1 MTLPIYEAIEV
12 VDIINENAGHT
23 KPWVVLANTSEGLK
37 SFVVKLYTPSQV
49 DQFHCVTK
57 EIACN
62 LLAGEFDLN
71 VPKCALIEIPD
82 HLAFR
87 LPMSAQVQLGD
98 ADQRLKFATQ
108 LLDNVTNAI
117 HGLPKMHFKKRI
129 SMDTLYAFDNLIRNQ
144 DRGHYKTNL
153 LLSATD
159 AYLIDHEL
167 TLSVPDIVNI
177 NLNTLQLEDKFTKYH
192 LFYPYLKNAR
202 WKNKQNFFNE
212 FELYLNGLNI
222 KKLTPYFR
230 QLVNEGFIDYSEP
243 VSNWLEQVKQNGTIF
258 VNQMKGSL

>member
-177 NLNTLQLEDKFTKYH
+177 TLNTL
-192 LFYPYLKNAR
+192 
-202 WKNKQNFFNE
+202 
-212 FELYLNGLNI
+212 
-222 KKLTPYFR
+222 
-230 QLVNEGFIDYSEP
+230 LVGR
-243 VSNWLEQVKQNGTIF
+243 
-258 VNQMKGSL
+258 